1 MAVRNPSKD
10 KLKSN
15 AVLKEQLEVKCM
27 LEDCDNTL
35 SIYDGPGSNSLCRD
49 HQLECVE
56 YGGMGKPERPWTFYR
71 TMVCAKCGYN
81 PTEDSQFEE
90 IDDEYHRLRVMR
102 AIMHGDHIH
111 LKSQGGANTADN
123 IQTLCVKCHM
133 IKTYKEK
140 DYLGTKQ

>member
-1 MAVRNPSKD
+1 MAVRDSSKD

-35 SIYDGPGSNSLCRD
+35 SIYDGPGSNSLCRE

-71 TMVCAKCGYN
+71 TMECAKCGYN
-81 PTEDSQFEE
+81 PTEDPQFEE
-90 IDDEYHRLRVMR
+90 IEDR
-102 AIMHGDHIH
+102 
-111 LKSQGGANTADN
+111 
-123 IQTLCVKCHM
+123 
-133 IKTYKEK
+133 
-140 DYLGTKQ
+140 

>member
-1 MAVRNPSKD
+1 MAVRDPSKD

-35 SIYDGPGSNSLCRD
+35 SIYDGPGSNSLCRE

-90 IDDEYHRLRVMR
+90 IEDEYHRLRVMR

-140 DYLGTKQ
+140 DYLGKKQ